1 MVTIEQV
8 ATTDRILG
16 EDNERIRYNLEFSAS
31 KDVTY
36 VQRVVYNLFMLLGD
50 VGGLSGSLTLV
61 STVLVSLFTFKNADN
76 HLVQI
81 LFDIPS
87 STSSDQDDREANK
100 NEIQKLDHTKQHAL
114 KEWCQSLL
122 PESMLKWVCMR
133 RNRHDKLF
141 I

>member
-87 STSSDQDDREANK
+87 ISSDQGDREANK
-100 NEIQKLDHTKQHAL
+100 NEI
-114 KEWCQSLL
+114 
-122 PESMLKWVCMR
+122 
-133 RNRHDKLF
+133 
-141 I
+141 